1 MTPGVGRLKLTGSKS
16 LVGQVF
22 GNPELS
28 GVIGRLTDRKIRCG
42 LEERLIEYAVQVIGK
57 GTAWADG
64 PVDSQNRVYAL
75 DTRQLS
81 VDYAQLIQAVVAN
94 VVGLNQEVIT
104 KLPLQTEVPSLG
116 IGIGILALKLIV
128 S

>member
-1 MTPGVGRLKLTGSKS
+1 
-16 LVGQVF
+16 
-22 GNPELS
+22 
-28 GVIGRLTDRKIRCG
+28 
-42 LEERLIEYAVQVIGK
+42 
-57 GTAWADG
+57 
-64 PVDSQNRVYAL
+64 
-75 DTRQLS
+75 
-81 VDYAQLIQAVVAN
+81 LIQAVVAN